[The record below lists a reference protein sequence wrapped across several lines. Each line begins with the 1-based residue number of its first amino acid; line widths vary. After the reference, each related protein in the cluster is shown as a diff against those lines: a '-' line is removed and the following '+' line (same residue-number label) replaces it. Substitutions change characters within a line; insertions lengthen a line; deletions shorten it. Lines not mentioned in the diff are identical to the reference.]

1 MSKRKIANKNDIYL
15 FNSIHFGDIGDYDL
29 TNKINKLHKKLIEA
43 GFSTKFVENTTD
55 LDRLNKEKSNKSIK
69 NFISD
74 SCIFLS
80 VFSDYFYNND
90 DFKKHLFIAFELG
103 VKIVIILLGPVK
115 KDSYDQH
122 FNKVLDN
129 SALYPFYKAQKVAD
143 ILFPIKFNSFLV
155 DLSIYI
161 SQRVSKSVFYISLYK
176 ICITN

>member
-90 DFKKHLFIAFELG
+90 DFKKHLFIAIFLYQSPIQN
-103 VKIVIILLGPVK
+103 KIFTAQLFFSLFNFCFIIK
-115 KDSYDQH
+115 I
-122 FNKVLDN
+122 FN
-129 SALYPFYKAQKVAD
+129 F
-143 ILFPIKFNSFLV
+143 
-155 DLSIYI
+155 
-161 SQRVSKSVFYISLYK
+161 
-176 ICITN
+176 